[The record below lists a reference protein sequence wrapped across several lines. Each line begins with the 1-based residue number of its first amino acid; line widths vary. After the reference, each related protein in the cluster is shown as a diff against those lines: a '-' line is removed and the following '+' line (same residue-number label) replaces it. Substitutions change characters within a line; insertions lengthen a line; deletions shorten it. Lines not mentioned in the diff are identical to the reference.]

1 MGNCLVTKLKGVV
14 DNDNILKLG
23 EIRFLT
29 SKSDSINRCY
39 LSFTESTTVK
49 IINDGHFYN
58 STTSDLGK
66 NLSLLPQQSS
76 VNTKVSPG
84 SLIQIN
90 NKYALASI
98 SFGTLENKISLAE
111 LKYSPLVYLY
121 AEKDNIEGDISNL
134 AGKQMD
140 FLGVINNPSVYG
152 DIAALK
158 GMPLTVLQIQGTQVT
173 GDVSALKGMAL
184 TIVQITNLI
193 TGDISNL
200 SSVMAEEIPAMNL
213 SGDLSALTSTTLHH
227 VSSEGINP
235 FTWKGERDSSLK
247 ILSLWNI
254 RMNEDVDKMLIN
266 QAKCQTGFNSDSPSW
281 YKTLKIIGTR
291 TSASDA
297 AVQTLQSKG
306 YTVSV
311 TPA

>member
-14 DNDNILKLG
+14 DNDDILKLG

-66 NLSLLPQQSS
+66 DLSLSAQQSS
-76 VNTKVSPG
+76 VGTKVSPG

-134 AGKQMD
+134 AGRQMD
-140 FLGVINNPSVYG
+140 FLSILKNPSVYG
-152 DIAALK
+152 DIAVLK
-158 GMPLTVLQIQGTQVT
+158 GMPLTVLQLQGTQVT
-173 GDVSALKGMAL
+173 GNVSALKGMAL
-184 TIVQITNLI
+184 TIVQINNLI

-200 SSVMAEEIPAMNL
+200 SSVKAEEISALNL
-213 SGDLSALTSTTLHH
+213 NGDLSTLTSDTLHH
-227 VSSEGINP
+227 VSSKGVNP

-247 ILSLWNI
+247 ILSLTRI

-266 QAKCQTGFNSDSPSW
+266 QAKCQVGFNSESPSW
-281 YKTLKIIGTR
+281 YKTIQIIGTR

-306 YTVSV
+306 YTVSI

>member
-1 MGNCLVTKLKGVV
+1 MENCLVTKLKGVV
-14 DNDNILKLG
+14 DNDDILKLG

-66 NLSLLPQQSS
+66 DLSLSAQQSS
-76 VNTKVSPG
+76 VGTKVSPG

-134 AGKQMD
+134 AGRQMD
-140 FLGVINNPSVYG
+140 FISILNNPSVYG
-152 DIAALK
+152 DIAVLK
-158 GMPLTVLQIQGTQVT
+158 GMPLTVLQLQGTQVT
-173 GDVSALKGMAL
+173 GNVSALKGMAL
-184 TIVQITNLI
+184 TIVQINNLI

-200 SSVMAEEIPAMNL
+200 SSVKAEEISALNL
-213 SGDLSALTSTTLHH
+213 NGDLSTLTSDTLHH
-227 VSSEGINP
+227 VSSKGVNP

-247 ILSLWNI
+247 ILSLTRI

-266 QAKCQTGFNSDSPSW
+266 QAKCQVGFNSESPSW
-281 YKTLKIIGTR
+281 YKTIKIIGTH

-306 YTVSV
+306 YTVSI

>member
-1 MGNCLVTKLKGVV
+1 MGKCLVTKLNGNAS
-14 DNDNILKLG
+14 NDSILKLG

-76 VNTKVSPG
+76 VGTKVSPG
-84 SLIQIN
+84 SLIQID

-111 LKYSPLVYLY
+111 LKYSPLVFLY
-121 AEKDNIEGDISNL
+121 AEKDNIEGDIANL
-134 AGKQMD
+134 AGKQLD
-140 FLGVINNPSVYG
+140 YLAITNNPSVYG
-152 DIAALK
+152 DIAVLK
-158 GMPLTVLQIQGTQVT
+158 GMPLTTLQIQGTQVT
-173 GDVSALKGMAL
+173 GNISALKGMAL
-184 TIVQITNLI
+184 TIVQINNLI

-200 SSVMAEEIPAMNL
+200 SSIKAEEISGMNL
-213 SGDLSALTSTTLHH
+213 SGDLSALTSETLHH
-227 VSSEGINP
+227 VSSIGVNP

-247 ILSLWNI
+247 ILSIWNVK
-254 RMNEDVDKMLIN
+254 MNEDVDKMLIN
-266 QAKCQTGFNSDSPSW
+266 QAKCQTGFKSDSPSW
-281 YKTLKIIGTR
+281 YKTLQIIGTR

-306 YTVSV
+306 YTVSI

>member
-66 NLSLLPQQSS
+66 DLSLSAQQSS
-76 VNTKVSPG
+76 VGTKVSPG

-134 AGKQMD
+134 AGRQMD
-140 FLGVINNPSVYG
+140 FLNILNNPSVYG
-152 DIAALK
+152 DIAVLK
-158 GMPLTVLQIQGTQVT
+158 GMPLTVLQLNGTQVT

-184 TIVQITNLI
+184 TIVQINNLI

-200 SSVMAEEIPAMNL
+200 SSVKAEEISAMNL
-213 SGDLSALTSTTLHH
+213 SGDLSTLTSTTLHH
-227 VSSEGINP
+227 VSSKGVNP

-247 ILSLWNI
+247 ILSLWKT
-254 RMNEDVDKMLIN
+254 RMNEDVDKMLVN
-266 QAKCQTGFNSDSPSW
+266 QAKCQVGCNYDSPSW
-281 YKTLKIIGTR
+281 YKTIQIIGTR

-297 AVQTLQSKG
+297 AVATLQRKG